1 MGATSRTAIE
11 MGDLVFACYWLVSP
25 IAGLLLRNDRL
36 DAVWR
41 ESEIA
46 LDFARK
52 ANIPAIWTSS
62 KIG

>member
-1 MGATSRTAIE
+1 
-11 MGDLVFACYWLVSP
+11 MGDLVFACYWLASP